1 MKDISIGIYH
11 KDHQYG
17 KRLMEY
23 LNHQK
28 DFPMTASFTSDEEM
42 FFKQEQEGDFEC
54 LVLAEETDYHGDFP
68 VCRIG
73 ANESMGGMYCQS
85 AKEIAAG
92 IYHCLN
98 VSPQIENERIYGV
111 YSPIPR
117 LEISEFARNM
127 AASNGWI
134 YFGMQPYGHFEED
147 ETDDL
152 LLFYIKEHKEDIV
165 LYFMEHQK
173 KFDGCVGFAGALC
186 YLDYREQRQDR
197 YDHHIY
203 SPVLNYIRRIRHQLH
218 ERSRQENTY
227 ECEKRPAEE
236 CQPVPVACCKIGLI
250 DTSRAESPGYQR
262 VDSHACTHTYR
273 DEQHL
278 YRENI
283 CHGSQSLF
291 TQKRYEETVHYIVE
305 RLYEHRQ
312 YCRPRHAHYQPAY
325 RHLSHLISFIHCLS
339 SVRCDLILCFQ
350 RIILSCH
357 NNYPF

>member
-1 MKDISIGIYH
+1 MGKGRAYVRHTLNPGVSIGIHTHEGEMETMVIVGIYH

-98 VSPQIENERIYGV
+98 VSPQIENERIFGV
-111 YSPIPR
+111 YSPISR
-117 LEISEFARNM
+117 LEISAFARNM

-147 ETDDL
+147 EADDL

-173 KFDGCVGFAGALC
+173 KFDGCVGFAGASC
-186 YLDYREQRQDR
+186 YLDYRELSMQD
-197 YDHHIY
+197 YEEIIMQGY
-203 SPVLNYIRRIRHQLH
+203 FSSPHWRTTLRPS
-218 ERSRQENTY
+218 RSR
-227 ECEKRPAEE
+227 
-236 CQPVPVACCKIGLI
+236 
-250 DTSRAESPGYQR
+250 
-262 VDSHACTHTYR
+262 
-273 DEQHL
+273 
-278 YRENI
+278 
-283 CHGSQSLF
+283 
-291 TQKRYEETVHYIVE
+291 
-305 RLYEHRQ
+305 
-312 YCRPRHAHYQPAY
+312 
-325 RHLSHLISFIHCLS
+325 
-339 SVRCDLILCFQ
+339 
-350 RIILSCH
+350 
-357 NNYPF
+357 

>member
-98 VSPQIENERIYGV
+98 VSPQIENERIFGV
-111 YSPIPR
+111 YSPISR
-117 LEISEFARNM
+117 LEISAFARNM

-134 YFGMQPYGHFEED
+134 YFGMQPYSLQ
-147 ETDDL
+147 TL
-152 LLFYIKEHKEDIV
+152 I
-165 LYFMEHQK
+165 
-173 KFDGCVGFAGALC
+173 
-186 YLDYREQRQDR
+186 
-197 YDHHIY
+197 
-203 SPVLNYIRRIRHQLH
+203 SPVLESENRLLRSVHFQSEGLH
-218 ERSRQENTY
+218 SGNDRSPLRSLLHSGNT
-227 ECEKRPAEE
+227 
-236 CQPVPVACCKIGLI
+236 
-250 DTSRAESPGYQR
+250 
-262 VDSHACTHTYR
+262 SH
-273 DEQHL
+273 
-278 YRENI
+278 
-283 CHGSQSLF
+283 
-291 TQKRYEETVHYIVE
+291 
-305 RLYEHRQ
+305 
-312 YCRPRHAHYQPAY
+312 P
-325 RHLSHLISFIHCLS
+325 
-339 SVRCDLILCFQ
+339 
-350 RIILSCH
+350 
-357 NNYPF
+357 

>member
-98 VSPQIENERIYGV
+98 VSPQIENERIFGV
-111 YSPIPR
+111 YSPISR
-117 LEISEFARNM
+117 LEISAFARNM

-134 YFGMQPYGHFEED
+134 YFGMQPYGHFV
-147 ETDDL
+147 L
-152 LLFYIKEHKEDIV
+152 LSQQATILVSTMDTRYTGRMVHRLLHLMIQASW
-165 LYFMEHQK
+165 L
-173 KFDGCVGFAGALC
+173 
-186 YLDYREQRQDR
+186 RWQR
-197 YDHHIY
+197 
-203 SPVLNYIRRIRHQLH
+203 LH
-218 ERSRQENTY
+218 
-227 ECEKRPAEE
+227 
-236 CQPVPVACCKIGLI
+236 
-250 DTSRAESPGYQR
+250 
-262 VDSHACTHTYR
+262 
-273 DEQHL
+273 
-278 YRENI
+278 
-283 CHGSQSLF
+283 
-291 TQKRYEETVHYIVE
+291 
-305 RLYEHRQ
+305 RLTR
-312 YCRPRHAHYQPAY
+312 
-325 RHLSHLISFIHCLS
+325 
-339 SVRCDLILCFQ
+339 
-350 RIILSCH
+350 
-357 NNYPF
+357 

>member
-98 VSPQIENERIYGV
+98 VSPQIENERIFGV
-111 YSPIPR
+111 YSPISR
-117 LEISEFARNM
+117 LEISAFARNM

-152 LLFYIKEHKEDIV
+152 LLFYIKEHKEDIIE
-165 LYFMEHQK
+165 YFMKHQK
-173 KFDGCVGFAGALC
+173 KFDGCVGFAGASC
-186 YLDYREQRQDR
+186 YLDYRELSMQDYEWFFEKLR
-197 YDHHIY
+197 EAGIY
-203 SPVLNYIRRIRHQLH
+203 IIFETSYIPY
-218 ERSRQENTY
+218 T
-227 ECEKRPAEE
+227 P
-236 CQPVPVACCKIGLI
+236 
-250 DTSRAESPGYQR
+250 
-262 VDSHACTHTYR
+262 
-273 DEQHL
+273 
-278 YRENI
+278 
-283 CHGSQSLF
+283 
-291 TQKRYEETVHYIVE
+291 
-305 RLYEHRQ
+305 
-312 YCRPRHAHYQPAY
+312 
-325 RHLSHLISFIHCLS
+325 
-339 SVRCDLILCFQ
+339 DLAA
-350 RIILSCH
+350 
-357 NNYPF
+357 

>member
-165 LYFMEHQK
+165 LYFMDFVYIILFKASHQEHLSGSPGRQ
-173 KFDGCVGFAGALC
+173 VWLC
-186 YLDYREQRQDR
+186 AR
-197 YDHHIY
+197 
-203 SPVLNYIRRIRHQLH
+203 SFRHQLPFLH
-218 ERSRQENTY
+218 HSRMPRQ
-227 ECEKRPAEE
+227 
-236 CQPVPVACCKIGLI
+236 
-250 DTSRAESPGYQR
+250 S
-262 VDSHACTHTYR
+262 
-273 DEQHL
+273 
-278 YRENI
+278 
-283 CHGSQSLF
+283 SQ
-291 TQKRYEETVHYIVE
+291 
-305 RLYEHRQ
+305 
-312 YCRPRHAHYQPAY
+312 
-325 RHLSHLISFIHCLS
+325 
-339 SVRCDLILCFQ
+339 
-350 RIILSCH
+350 
-357 NNYPF
+357 

>member
-98 VSPQIENERIYGV
+98 VSPQIENERILGV

-117 LEISEFARNM
+117 LEISAFARNM
-127 AASNGWI
+127 ANAIEAAANADG
-134 YFGMQPYGHFEED
+134 D
-147 ETDDL
+147 K
-152 LLFYIKEHKEDIV
+152 YIFIKISAYHKMTVVHIENSCGKV
-165 LYFMEHQK
+165 KWK
-173 KFDGCVGFAGALC
+173 K
-186 YLDYREQRQDR
+186 RM
-197 YDHHIY
+197 
-203 SPVLNYIRRIRHQLH
+203 PVSDKGKGRG
-218 ERSRQENTY
+218 
-227 ECEKRPAEE
+227 
-236 CQPVPVACCKIGLI
+236 IGLLNVKQSI
-250 DTSRAESPGYQR
+250 DKYDGDLQLKQDGNRFVA
-262 VDSHACTHTYR
+262 D
-273 DEQHL
+273 
-278 YRENI
+278 
-283 CHGSQSLF
+283 LF
-291 TQKRYEETVHYIVE
+291 
-305 RLYEHRQ
+305 LN
-312 YCRPRHAHYQPAY
+312 
-325 RHLSHLISFIHCLS
+325 S
-339 SVRCDLILCFQ
+339 
-350 RIILSCH
+350 
-357 NNYPF
+357 